1 MLIKDKDGV
10 VRRAKVAPAFWT
22 VVADYDGQERA
33 FEFPSTTLETWE
45 LEIVEA
51 SDEERALMREH
62 NILPTEHTL
71 FMVDDETGERHEVH
85 VEFEPNLIWARL
97 GCASARDIA
106 DGDAFNGCRIV
117 EASPADV
124 VLLKRFG
131 FDPPGLEEIEE
142 RLEREAP
149 LKRAA

>member
-1 MLIKDKDGV
+1 MLIKDKVGV
-10 VRRAKVAPAFWT
+10 TRRAKIAPAFWT
-22 VVADYDGQERA
+22 VIADYDGQDRA
-33 FEFPSTTLETWE
+33 FEFPSTTLATWE

-71 FMVDDETGERHEVH
+71 FMVDNETGERHEVH
-85 VEFEPNLIWARL
+85 IEFEPHLIWARL

-124 VLLKRFG
+124 ALLRRFG

-142 RLEREAP
+142 QLEREGH
-149 LKRAA
+149 LERAA

>member
-1 MLIKDKDGV
+1 MLIKGKAGV
-10 VRRAKVAPAFWT
+10 TRRAKIAPAFWT

-33 FEFPSTTLETWE
+33 FEFPSTTQATWE

-51 SDEERALMREH
+51 STGERALMREH

-85 VEFEPNLIWARL
+85 IEFEPNLIWARL

-106 DGDAFNGCRIV
+106 DGDAFNGCRLV
-117 EASPADV
+117 AASRADV
-124 VLLKRFG
+124 ALMRRFG
-131 FDPPGLEEIEE
+131 FDPAGLDEIEE
-142 RLEREAP
+142 RLEDEAAHR
-149 LKRAA
+149 RAA